1 MFSVISKFSSGRW
14 RPASAQSMVWLVA
27 LDLVLLPF
35 HCLLSLDFLRL
46 TLNVLASEVMT
57 PWSTLGVIFRW
68 DSQSQGSKWN
78 VVVVFHF
85 FFTATTLLWSV
96 VKVCVAKTIVF
107 SVTLAQDLLNGR
119 RASSTLMY
127 VESVCFS

>member
-1 MFSVISKFSSGRW
+1 
-14 RPASAQSMVWLVA
+14 MVWLVA

-57 PWSTLGVIFRW
+57 PWSTLGGIFRW
-68 DSQSQGSKWN
+68 DSQSQDSKWN
-78 VVVVFHF
+78 VVIWVFHF

-107 SVTLAQDLLNGR
+107 SVTLAQDL
-119 RASSTLMY
+119 
-127 VESVCFS
+127 ESACFS